1 MELRSILI
9 TRVRLENK
17 IRLNWMNKK
26 TGTVVK
32 CLFFYLYYIPE
43 TLLSVLYGIVYREV
57 SKDLGI
63 LFKGYI

>member
-1 MELRSILI
+1 
-9 TRVRLENK
+9 
-17 IRLNWMNKK
+17 MNKK

-32 CLFFYLYYIPE
+32 CLCFYLYYIPE